1 MPNQYVGSD
10 GTLRAQVL
18 NAAVTLDDAATGIKG
33 RALMVH
39 AKADDYATQPSGGAG
54 DRLACGV
61 IE

>member
-1 MPNQYVGSD
+1 MLTRFS
-10 GTLRAQVL
+10 RS
-18 NAAVTLDDAATGIKG
+18 AALSKTSRLLDDAATGIKG